1 MMRTRRKNDD
11 EMPAELDF
19 TKLGPPV
26 VGKYYERA
34 MANAPVVR
42 LAPDVAIAFPSEQA
56 VNAALR
62 GLLRKDTRTVSKG
75 NRGARR
81 AAR

>member
-1 MMRTRRKNDD
+1 MNND

-19 TKLGPPV
+19 DRLGPPV

-34 MANAPVVR
+34 MAKAPMVR

-62 GLLRKDTRTVSKG
+62 GLTRKQPRSGTKPIR
-75 NRGARR
+75 RGRR

>member
-1 MMRTRRKNDD
+1 MRTRRKNTD

-19 TKLGPPV
+19 DKLGPPI
-26 VGKYYERA
+26 VGKHYELA
-34 MANAPVVR
+34 MAKAPVVR
-42 LAPDVAIAFPSEQA
+42 LAPDVAVAFPTERA

-62 GLLRKDTRTVSKG
+62 GLLRKGAKTSSHPARA
-75 NRGARR
+75 ARR

>member
-1 MMRTRRKNDD
+1 MRTRKKIDD

-19 TKLGPPV
+19 DRLGPPV

-34 MANAPVVR
+34 MAKAPVVR

-62 GLLRKDTRTVSKG
+62 GLIRKQPRSSAKPMR
-75 NRGARR
+75 RGKR